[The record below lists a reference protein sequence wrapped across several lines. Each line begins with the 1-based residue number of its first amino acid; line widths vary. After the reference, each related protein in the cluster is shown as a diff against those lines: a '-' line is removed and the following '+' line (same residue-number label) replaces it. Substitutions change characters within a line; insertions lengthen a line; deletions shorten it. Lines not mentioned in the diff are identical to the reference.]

1 MCALR
6 RTVLLRQASQRSHH
20 RLSSFS
26 SVSAV
31 QPHPSHVGR
40 VASSAHTGHLS
51 VLSSDVVTKN
61 RSVSERVRWIL
72 SQPERRV
79 LVLTG
84 GGGAD
89 SSLRAELARGAAV
102 FELERRGHGVFGVRE
117 FCQQMLRET
126 GRDKRVFGRAQLAAF
141 LMHHRDALPVTRFH
155 QGTASS
161 STLQRRKSIQDLLQ
175 LVRLLE
181 SEAVTPELYGKLAAF
196 DQETPADLT
205 EAYAVYQE
213 LLAQHNATSWDGL
226 VLDVLALCGA
236 ERRPEGVEPS
246 EAATAAAREFSDALL
261 RGYTDVVLDDTQRL
275 TPAMARLVGHLCAQP
290 SVQSST
296 SFGRVLFEGESCSR
310 TQILEQQM
318 LETAARIRQQREVT
332 QATLAEDEASEEGRK
347 LVQMRVF
354 AQQLMSSSSGKDKQ
368 KVEKASSVSVSS
380 PCALQCWSFE
390 TAEDEE
396 QAIGTFL
403 AEKLEL
409 GDLKGV
415 TVLCPSHADAHRVAL
430 ALGNQGLPVRMDDG
444 QFSAAVT
451 SSGVPI
457 HLFDEPG
464 VNAVYSLLC
473 ALCYPSD
480 SRHLYNVL
488 RSDFFAFPAEL
499 LSRLV
504 EKEHKSHVDLFQV
517 LEAFVESDGKSLF
530 ASLQQ
535 RDDGQQSSPPAS
547 LQLETGLQS
556 ARAFVKLIKR
566 LRVECHDLSAAEIV
580 QSFLEETGRLE
591 TLLSPS
597 CPEHERE
604 SLALADFLRELETA
618 QSVVKSAHVAFVAP
632 YLLQMRET
640 HVSSSA
646 SWHELSPVVGDGTA
660 ASATEEANVRVLPMT
675 IHALESLESLA
686 SSVDGNDADVKQ
698 HLLVL
703 MSMRD
708 SKFPGRMKRLTLPL
722 PYALLSRPYPVQTRA
737 EHLTS
742 CEQLAYRALTLGIHN
757 EVVLSFA
764 ALAATSSPGN
774 DVRTKRE
781 VLSRT
786 FQPIWHEGDHQ
797 PLGGSRVNGGLSK
810 GSAASLSREA
820 STAHVA
826 ATQSSSTPP
835 SPPEH
840 FWLSEVVDL
849 VREFVGRIF
858 LPIWRHKEPPSAVVS
873 DPKDDR
879 AKQVPKDEFPRPPVL
894 ANRRPAIEEPVTAR
908 RSAAPASS
916 GTYEPSHLSYSQIS
930 EYLRCPHQYYLSRV
944 MKLEGDVSTS
954 MMFGRALHEGVAAF
968 ATTLAAAQLDGD
980 VSDEAKTL
988 AAVEAEEAFAR
999 AWVGDGH
1006 GLFASKEQSEFFF
1019 DRGVVAL
1026 WEFMRSHHEDPRLQE
1041 ILHVEHDFAFH
1052 VPEANVELR
1061 GVWDRIDRV
1070 SSGDGSGS
1078 SFVIK
1083 EFKSNMGGADRDM
1096 RKLAAESLQLKMYMY
1111 AFRRVVGEAPL
1122 GAKLQLIGGE
1132 SVVKD
1137 NSKRRR
1143 RTVDSGEDGLVLFS
1157 EAAAQEA
1164 EAAIVEVASG
1174 LRRGAFE
1181 PTPGFAEC
1189 AFCPYAGSACHSAT
1203 DAAAHMNEAGGR
1215 RTSRSA
1221 GV

>member
-1 MCALR
+1 M
-6 RTVLLRQASQRSHH
+6 
-20 RLSSFS
+20 
-26 SVSAV
+26 
-31 QPHPSHVGR
+31 
-40 VASSAHTGHLS
+40 S

-61 RSVSERVRWIL
+61 RSVLERVRWL
-72 SQPERRV
+72 LRQPERRV
-79 LVLTG
+79 LVLTGGG

-155 QGTASS
+155 QGAAST

-181 SEAVTPELYGKLAAF
+181 SEAITPELYGKLAAV
-196 DQETPADLT
+196 EHKTPADLT

-236 ERRPEGVEPS
+236 ERRPEGVESP

-275 TPAMARLVGHLCAQP
+275 TPAMARLVGHLCAQ
-290 SVQSST
+290 SSIQSST
-296 SFGRVLFEGESCSR
+296 SFSRVLFEGESCSR

-332 QATLAEDEASEEGRK
+332 QATLAEDEASEEDRK

-354 AQQLMSSSSGKDKQ
+354 AQQLMSPSSGKDKQ
-368 KVEKASSVSVSS
+368 TKVEKASSVSASS
-380 PCALQCWSFE
+380 LSALQCWRFE

-396 QAIGTFL
+396 QAIGKFL

-409 GDLKGV
+409 GGLKGV

-535 RDDGQQSSPPAS
+535 RDDGQQSSPPAAS

-556 ARAFVKLIKR
+556 ARAFVTLIKR

-580 QSFLEETGRLE
+580 QSFLEESGRLE

-604 SLALADFLRELETA
+604 SLALADFLRELEAA
-618 QSVVKSAHVAFVAP
+618 QSVVKSAQVAFVAP

-646 SWHELSPVVGDGTA
+646 SWHELSPAVGDGTA

-675 IHALESLESLA
+675 IHALESLA
-686 SSVDGNDADVKQ
+686 SSVDGNDADTKQ

-722 PYALLSRPYPVQTRA
+722 PYDLLSRPYPVQTRA

-774 DVRTKRE
+774 DARTKRE
-781 VLSRT
+781 VLSRI
-786 FQPIWHEGDHQ
+786 FQPIWREGDHQ
-797 PLGGSRVNGGLSK
+797 PLDGSRVNGGLSK
-810 GSAASLSREA
+810 GSTASLSKKA

-826 ATQSSSTPP
+826 ATQSSGTP
-835 SPPEH
+835 SNPPEH

-858 LPIWRHKEPPSAVVS
+858 LPIWHHKEPPSAVAAA
-873 DPKDDR
+873 PRDDR
-879 AKQVPKDEFPRPPVL
+879 AKQVAKDEFPSPPVL
-894 ANRRPAIEEPVTAR
+894 ANRRSAIEDPVTAR
-908 RSAAPASS
+908 RLAASASS
-916 GTYEPSHLSYSQIS
+916 GSYEPSHLSYSQIS

-980 VSDEAKTL
+980 ASDEAKTL

-1019 DRGVVAL
+1019 DRGMVAL

-1041 ILHVEHDFAFH
+1041 ILHVEHAFAFH

-1078 SFVIK
+1078 SSFLIK
-1083 EFKSNMGGADRDM
+1083 EFKSNMGGAERDM

-1111 AFRRVVGEAPL
+1111 AFRQVFGEAPL

-1132 SVVKD
+1132 NAVKD
-1137 NSKRRR
+1137 ASKRRR

-1203 DAAAHMNEAGGR
+1203 DAAAHVNGAGGR

-1221 GV
+1221 V